1 MVLLPPRQAQGS
13 GDTASVVGRLALL
26 ALLAVLAGCMG
37 DDAVPPDRL
46 GRLVLQP
53 DDLPE
58 GFERFDE
65 GELAGPDMPP
75 GPRRDPARF
84 GREGGWKA
92 RYRAPA
98 GDTGGILLVESRVD
112 AFAGS
117 GGAERDLDAYREQL
131 AASGAEEDAGAD
143 VGDEAL
149 ATTAT
154 QAAEPR
160 AIRFTTVAWRQGTVT
175 ASVLVQGF
183 EDAAG
188 VDAVL
193 ELARKQAARIERESG

>member
-1 MVLLPPRQAQGS
+1 
-13 GDTASVVGRLALL
+13 VVGRLVLV

-37 DDAVPPDRL
+37 DEGVPPDRL

-53 DDLPE
+53 EDVPE

-65 GELAGPDMPP
+65 GKLGGTDMPP
-75 GPRRDPARF
+75 GARRDPARF

-98 GDTGGILLVESRVD
+98 GASGEILLVESRVD
-112 AFAGS
+112 AFAES

-131 AASGAEEDAGAD
+131 AAAGAEEVGAD

-154 QAAEPR
+154 QQAEPR
-160 AIRFTTVAWRQGTVT
+160 SIRFTTVAWRQGEVT

-188 VDAVL
+188 VDAAV